1 MGWEKDWRALE
12 ETGSF
17 DLAQKVE
24 HLIEPI
30 LDAQGIELVEMAL
43 TGNDRRRMLRVFVD
57 RPEGI
62 SIGEC
67 AGLSRSL
74 ADVLDTH
81 DPIRGSYTLEVSS
94 PGLTRPLRT
103 PRDFQRAAGKHIK
116 IVCKNGSVLVGAL
129 GEAVGSGLIV
139 DVEGEAVALSL
150 DDVAKA
156 NLHFEF

>member
-1 MGWEKDWRALE
+1 MGS
-12 ETGSF
+12 T

-24 HLIEPI
+24 QLIGPI
-30 LDAQGIELVEMAL
+30 LEGQGIELVELAL
-43 TGNDRRRMLRVFVD
+43 TGNDRRRMLRLFVD
-57 RPEGI
+57 RPRGI

-81 DPIRGSYTLEVSS
+81 DPIGGSYTLEVSS
-94 PGLTRPLRT
+94 PGLTRPLKT
-103 PRDFQRAAGKHIK
+103 SRDFKRALGKSVK
-116 IVCKNGSVLVGAL
+116 VVCRDGSVLVGTLA
-129 GEAVGSGLIV
+129 EAVGSGLIV
-139 DVEGEAVALSL
+139 DVDGKASALSL

>member
-1 MGWEKDWRALE
+1 MGPA
-12 ETGSF
+12 
-17 DLAQKVE
+17 DLVQSVE
-24 HLIEPI
+24 QLIEPV
-30 LDAQGIELVEMAL
+30 LEAQGIELVELAL
-43 TGNDRRRMLRVFVD
+43 SGNDRRRMLRLFVD

-81 DPIRGSYTLEVSS
+81 DPIQGSYTLEVSS
-94 PGLTRPLRT
+94 PGLTRALET
-103 PRDFQRAAGKHIK
+103 PRDFERALGKLVK
-116 IVCKNGSVLVGAL
+116 IVCRDGSLLVGTL
-129 GEAVGSGLIV
+129 TEAVGSGLIV
-139 DVEGEAVALSL
+139 GVEGDTTSLSL